1 MQSVSISLKP
11 AQRNRSATSAEELV
25 IGGLTPFTTIDFPG
39 RLAAVLFLQGC
50 PWRCGYCHN
59 PHLQPRTADTVYSW
73 QSILEFLS
81 SRRGMLDGIVFSG
94 GEPLWQRAL
103 GAAMQAMKEEGLAIA
118 LHTGGGSAARM
129 QAVLPYADWVGFDV
143 KAPFDRYGAIAG
155 VDAGAQVRES
165 LLALIDSGVDFE
177 VRTTVD
183 AALTVDEL
191 QRLADELEQL
201 EVPHWVLQKR
211 RGGPTHGV
219 GIMKA
224 LQASRSMSLE
234 WRA

>member
-1 MQSVSISLKP
+1 M
-11 AQRNRSATSAEELV
+11 

-39 RLAAVLFLQGC
+39 RLAAVLFCQGC

-59 PHLQPRTADTVYSW
+59 PHLQPRVAGNVYAW
-73 QSILEFLS
+73 QSILEFLA

-103 GAAMQAMKEEGLAIA
+103 PAAMRSIKEEGFAVA

-129 QAVLPYADWVGFDV
+129 RAALPHADWVGFDV
-143 KAPFDRYGAIAG
+143 KAPFDRYRAITG
-155 VDAGAQVRES
+155 VDAGEQARES
-165 LLALIDSGVDFE
+165 LAALVDSGVHYE

-183 AALTVDEL
+183 AALSLPDL
-191 QRLADELEQL
+191 HRLADDLEKSR
-201 EVPHWVLQKR
+201 VPHWVLQKR
-211 RGGPTHGV
+211 RGGATHALE
-219 GIMKA
+219 IMKA
-224 LQASRSMSLE
+224 LQRGRSLTIE